1 MASLDTLNS
10 NSTQTS
16 IDGDNKASK
25 PLPLKARSQTG
36 LPTVPIT
43 EALFINDTPML
54 DVRAPVE
61 FYQGAFPHTVNLP
74 LMTDDE
80 RHQVGICYK
89 QSGQEAAI
97 TLGHQLV
104 CGDVKAQRMQQW
116 LAFTEQHPHGVLYCF
131 RGGLRSQTVQQWL
144 ADAGVIYQRVEG
156 GYKAMR
162 QYLLN
167 ALPQKVVAS
176 EFLIVG
182 GMTGTG
188 KTDVINALPNQI
200 DLEAIAN
207 HRGSSFGRH
216 ALPQPNQIDFDHQ
229 LTIAFMRRHAL
240 GQHRIVLEDES
251 RMIGRCA
258 LPIPLRD
265 RMLSSP
271 IAWVHASLETRV
283 DRIVR
288 DYVEILSTEYLS
300 LYGDNDEAYAAYS
313 QQLLTALDNLQKKLG
328 GERHVAMRETM
339 QEALTEQRRGHG
351 FSAHQGWIK
360 PLLETYYDPMYHY
373 QHDLKENRIVFEGD
387 ANEVIRYCL
396 VHSGLQTR

>member
-1 MASLDTLNS
+1 MTAD
-10 NSTQTS
+10 
-16 IDGDNKASK
+16 DNHAFK
-25 PLPLKARSQTG
+25 PLPLTTQPQTA
-36 LPTVPIT
+36 LPTIAIT
-43 EALFINDTPML
+43 DALFIDNTVML

-61 FYQGAFPHTVNLP
+61 FDQGSFPHTVNVP
-74 LMTDDE
+74 LMTDVE

-89 QSGQEAAI
+89 QSGQAAAI
-97 TLGHQLV
+97 ALGHQLV
-104 CGDVKAQRMQQW
+104 CGEVKALRMQQW
-116 LAFTEQHPHGVLYCF
+116 LAFAQQNPHGVLYCF

-144 ADAGVIYQRVEG
+144 AEAGVMVPRIEG

-167 ALPQKVVAS
+167 ALVQKVEAS
-176 EFLIVG
+176 EFLMVG

-188 KTDVINALPNQI
+188 KTDVINVLPNQI

-216 ALPQPNQIDFDHQ
+216 ALPQPNQINFDNQ
-229 LTIAFMRRHAL
+229 LSIAFLKQHAQ
-240 GQHRIVLEDES
+240 GYRRIVLEDES

-288 DYVEILSTEYLS
+288 DYVERLSAEYIS
-300 LYGDNDEAYAAYS
+300 LYGNSDEAYASYC

-328 GERHVAMRETM
+328 GERHTAMRETM
-339 QEALTEQRRGHG
+339 QTALTKQRQGQG
-351 FSAHQGWIK
+351 FSAHQEWIK
-360 PLLETYYDPMYHY
+360 PLLENYYDPMYHY
-373 QHDLKENRIVFEGD
+373 QHDLKKDRIVFEGD
-387 ANEVIRYCL
+387 ANEVVDYCL
-396 VHSGLQTR
+396 AQGVQ

>member
-1 MASLDTLNS
+1 MAS
-10 NSTQTS
+10 TQNISSVT
-16 IDGDNKASK
+16 IEKAS
-25 PLPLKARSQTG
+25 
-36 LPTVPIT
+36 LPTIAIT
-43 EALFINDTPML
+43 DALFIHDTPML

-61 FYQGAFPHTVNLP
+61 FEQGAFPHTVNVP

-89 QSGQEAAI
+89 KSGQDAAI
-97 TLGHQLV
+97 TLGNQLV
-104 CGDVKAQRMQQW
+104 YGEVKAQRMQQW
-116 LAFTEQHPHGVLYCF
+116 LAFAQQKPLGVLYCF

-144 ADAGVIYQRVEG
+144 AEAGVIIPRIEG

-167 ALPQKVVAS
+167 TLVQKIEAS
-176 EFLIVG
+176 EFLMVG

-188 KTDVINALPNQI
+188 KTDVINFLPNQI

-216 ALPQPNQIDFDHQ
+216 ALPQPNQIDFDNQ
-229 LTIAFMRRHAL
+229 LSIAFLKQHAK
-240 GQHRIVLEDES
+240 GHQRIVLEDES

-258 LPIPLRD
+258 IPILLRD

-288 DYVEILSTEYLS
+288 DYVERLSAEYIS
-300 LYGDNDEAYAAYS
+300 LHGDSDEAYAGYS
-313 QQLLTALDNLQKKLG
+313 LQLLTALDNLQKKLG
-328 GERHVAMRETM
+328 GERHTAMRESM
-339 QEALTEQRRGHG
+339 QTALTKQRQGYG
-351 FSAHQGWIK
+351 FSAHQEWIK
-360 PLLETYYDPMYHY
+360 PLLENYYDPMYHY
-373 QHDLKENRIVFEGD
+373 QHDLKKDRIVFEGD
-387 ANEVIRYCL
+387 ANEVIEYCL
-396 VHSGLQTR
+396 AQNVS